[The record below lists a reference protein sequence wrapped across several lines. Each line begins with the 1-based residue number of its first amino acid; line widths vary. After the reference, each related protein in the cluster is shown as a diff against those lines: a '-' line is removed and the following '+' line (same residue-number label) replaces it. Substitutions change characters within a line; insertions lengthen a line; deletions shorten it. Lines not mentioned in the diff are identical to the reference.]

1 MTALRQSQASGSQP
15 TGARPLEVV
24 NRPIAALKLAPKNP
38 RHHNQ
43 RQVRQIARSIQAFGF
58 NVPILVDAESN
69 VIAGHG
75 RVLACREL
83 GWTEAPT
90 IRLEHLTETQ
100 ARAYMIADNRLT
112 ETSDW
117 DDRLLA
123 EQLRELSFL
132 DLEFDLEATGF
143 TMGEIDLRIEGL
155 GNPVS
160 NSDDP
165 ADALPSTL
173 NLAISQVGDVW
184 QLDRHRLRCG
194 SALDPNSYA
203 LLMEGERAA
212 MVFTDP
218 PYNVRIDGNACGF
231 GAVQYREFTMASGE
245 MDEAEFTDFL
255 SRCFRLL
262 TRQSVDG
269 AIHFVCMDWR
279 HLGEIHAAG
288 REVYSELK
296 NLCVWTKHNAGL
308 GSFYRSQHE
317 LVFVFRNGRGP
328 HRNNVQL
335 GQHGR
340 HRTNVW
346 SYPSP
351 STFGRSTEEGN
362 LSALHPTVK
371 PVQMVA
377 DAILDC
383 SARGDIVL
391 DSFVGSGTTLIAAA
405 RTGRRCFGI
414 EIDPLYVDC
423 AIRRWQAFTGGRA
436 RHVKTGRD
444 FNDLA
449 AERER
454 DRPKAL
460 TPLACGTAAAQTH
473 ETLVQTRKEPNDD

>member
-1 MTALRQSQASGSQP
+1 MPALIDR
-15 TGARPLEVV
+15 
-24 NRPIAALKLAPKNP
+24 
-38 RHHNQ
+38 
-43 RQVRQIARSIQAFGF
+43 
-58 NVPILVDAESN
+58 DMN

-75 RVLACREL
+75 RIRACHNL
-83 GWTEAPT
+83 GWTEVPT
-90 IRLEHLTETQ
+90 IMLEDLDEAR
-100 ARAYMIADNRLT
+100 ARAYVLADNQL
-112 ETSDW
+112 SQLSSW

-123 EQLRELSFL
+123 EELKGLSILNPEL
-132 DLEFDLEATGF
+132 DLELCGF
-143 TMGEIDLRIEGL
+143 TIAELDLLLAPAATEPANDR
-155 GNPVS
+155 
-160 NSDDP
+160 
-165 ADALPSTL
+165 ADALPP
-173 NLAISQVGDVW
+173 AAKVAVSQPGDLW
-184 QLDRHRLRCG
+184 QLDRHRLCCG
-194 SALDPNSYA
+194 SALDPRSYA
-203 LLMEGERAA
+203 LLMEDERAA

-231 GAVQYREFTMASGE
+231 GAVRYREFAMASGE

-262 TRQSVDG
+262 ATHSVDG

-279 HLGEIHAAG
+279 HLGEILGAG

-317 LVFVFRNGRGP
+317 LVFVFRHGRGP

-335 GQHGR
+335 GQIGR

-346 SYPSP
+346 NYPSP
-351 STFGRSTEEGN
+351 SNFGRSTEEGN

-391 DSFVGSGTTLIAAA
+391 DSFVGSGTTLIAAE

-436 RHVKTGRD
+436 RHVETGRD
-444 FNDLA
+444 FSDLA
-449 AERER
+449 TVRE
-454 DRPKAL
+454 
-460 TPLACGTAAAQTH
+460 TQ
-473 ETLVQTRKEPNDD
+473 ND